1 MYAVKKPLHLYINS
15 MEMAN
20 GKYEVSPSILEL
32 PEHDGKG
39 FGALATLCDDVEEL
53 LPLS

>member
-20 GKYEVSPSILEL
+20 GKDEVSPSLLEL
-32 PEHDGKG
+32 SEHDGKG